1 MAALELLIG
10 AAALAAPLGLIA
22 STGLRYASAK
32 QSKAADLVDRIDA
45 LLPQTQC
52 GQCGHPG
59 CRPYAEA
66 IARGE
71 PFNRCPPGRDH
82 TVVALAELLHEQPQP
97 LDIEGPS
104 KPRAV
109 AFIRE
114 AECIGCTKCIQA
126 CPVDAILGSAKL
138 MHTVIAD
145 ECTGCDLCVEPCP
158 VDCIDLL
165 PMPAERQQIAPAE
178 AAHFRTR
185 FLAHNARLERDH
197 AEQEQRRAQRKNA
210 KAADVFAPFAP
221 AAQAEA
227 AEVQVPEQTAP
238 TKSATDKQSEI
249 QAAIAR
255 AKAKKSA
262 TTPEPSISADAAP
275 APGKQAEI
283 QAAIA
288 RAKAKKSIATSQ
300 ASIAID
306 TASPPAKQSE
316 IQAAIEQVNA
326 RKAAAQDADKPEPQP

>member
-1 MAALELLIG
+1 MAVLELLLG
-10 AAALAAPLGLIA
+10 TAAMAAPVGLAASL
-22 STGLRYASAK
+22 GLRYAASQK
-32 QSKAADLVDRIDA
+32 QSTENLIDRIDA

-71 PFNRCPPGRDH
+71 PFNRCPPGREQ
-82 TVVALAELLHEQPQP
+82 TVVALAALLHEQPLP
-97 LDIEGPS
+97 LDIDSPS

-138 MHTVIAD
+138 MHTVISA

-165 PMPAERQQIAPAE
+165 PLPGDKQHIAPAE
-178 AAHFRTR
+178 AAYFRTR
-185 FLAHNARLERDH
+185 FLAHNTRLQRDH
-197 AEQEQRRAQRKNA
+197 AEQDQRRQQRRRA
-210 KAADVFAPFAP
+210 KDKDVLAPFAAPEIAEAVAQPSIEP
-221 AAQAEA
+221 AATEK
-227 AEVQVPEQTAP
+227 TAI
-238 TKSATDKQSEI
+238 DK
-249 QAAIAR
+249 R
-255 AKAKKSA
+255 
-262 TTPEPSISADAAP
+262 
-275 APGKQAEI
+275 AEI

-288 RAKAKKSIATSQ
+288 RAKAKKTGVDA
-300 ASIAID
+300 
-306 TASPPAKQSE
+306 PPAEAAPLSSKQTE
-316 IQAAIEQVNA
+316 IQAAIARVKA
-326 RKAAAQDADKPEPQP
+326 RKAAEKSEPES

>member
-1 MAALELLIG
+1 MATLALLLG
-10 AAALAAPLGLIA
+10 AAVVATPLGL
-22 STGLRYASAK
+22 L
-32 QSKAADLVDRIDA
+32 AAVALQRIRVPAAPDATLVDRIDA

-52 GQCGHPG
+52 GQCGHAG

-71 PFNRCPPGRDH
+71 PFNRCPPGREH
-82 TVVALAELLHEQPQP
+82 TVAALAALLHEQPLP
-97 LDIEGPS
+97 LAVDDAS

-126 CPVDAILGSAKL
+126 CPVDAIVGTAKM

-165 PMPAERQQIAPAE
+165 PLPPQCWPITPAE

-185 FLAHNARLERDH
+185 FDARNLRLQRDL
-197 AEQEQRRAQRKNA
+197 AEQEQRRARRRQ
-210 KAADVFAPFAP
+210 AATERDVFAPFATP
-221 AAQAEA
+221 AATPA
-227 AEVQVPEQTAP
+227 AAAP
-238 TKSATDKQSEI
+238 AIDKAAARRAEI

-255 AKAKKSA
+255 SKAAKA
-262 TTPEPSISADAAP
+262 AAP
-275 APGKQAEI
+275 IAEAPLKPASDKQAEI

-288 RAKAKKSIATSQ
+288 R
-300 ASIAID
+300 
-306 TASPPAKQSE
+306 
-316 IQAAIEQVNA
+316 VRA
-326 RKAAAQDADKPEPQP
+326 RKALADKPESQS

>member
-10 AAALAAPLGLIA
+10 AAAVAAPLGLIA
-22 STGLRYASAK
+22 SAGLRYALNPRRAD
-32 QSKAADLVDRIDA
+32 DLVSRIDA

-71 PFNRCPPGRDH
+71 PFNRCPPGREH
-82 TVVALAELLHEQPQP
+82 TVAALAALLHEQPLP
-97 LDIEGPS
+97 LDIDGPS

-165 PMPAERQQIAPAE
+165 PLPAERQQIATIE

-185 FLAHNARLERDH
+185 FLAHNARLARDH
-197 AEQEQRRAQRKNA
+197 TEQEQRRAQRRSA
-210 KAADVFAPFAP
+210 KAMDVLAP
-221 AAQAEA
+221 AAAPPEVPAIPDVIAAAAEA
-227 AEVQVPEQTAP
+227 APAEA
-238 TKSATDKQSEI
+238 ATDKQAQI

-255 AKAKKSA
+255 AKAKKK
-262 TTPEPSISADAAP
+262 TIPGADN
-275 APGKQAEI
+275 
-283 QAAIA
+283 
-288 RAKAKKSIATSQ
+288 T
-300 ASIAID
+300 
-306 TASPPAKQSE
+306 
-316 IQAAIEQVNA
+316 
-326 RKAAAQDADKPEPQP
+326 EPQS

>member
-1 MAALELLIG
+1 MATLELLIG
-10 AAALAAPLGLIA
+10 AAALATPLGLAA
-22 STGLRYASAK
+22 SLGLRYATSQRSVSQQQSAE
-32 QSKAADLVDRIDA
+32 DLIDRIDA

-71 PFNRCPPGRDH
+71 PFNRCPPGREQ
-82 TVVALAELLHEQPQP
+82 TVVALAALLHEQPLP
-97 LDIEGPS
+97 LDIDGPA

-138 MHTVIAD
+138 MHTVIAA

-158 VDCIDLL
+158 LDCIDLL
-165 PMPAERQQIAPAE
+165 PLPTDKQHIAPAE

-185 FLAHNARLERDH
+185 FLAHNARLQRDH
-197 AEQEQRRAQRKNA
+197 AEQEQRRQQRKSA
-210 KAADVFAPFAP
+210 KDKDVFAPFA
-221 AAQAEA
+221 AQETPQVSAQPTIEQATAEK
-227 AEVQVPEQTAP
+227 TAI
-238 TKSATDKQSEI
+238 DK
-249 QAAIAR
+249 
-255 AKAKKSA
+255 K
-262 TTPEPSISADAAP
+262 
-275 APGKQAEI
+275 AEI

-288 RAKAKKSIATSQ
+288 RAKAKKADAAAPPTE
-300 ASIAID
+300 AAP
-306 TASPPAKQSE
+306 APAKQTE
-316 IQAAIEQVNA
+316 IQAAIARAKA
-326 RKAAAQDADKPEPQP
+326 RKAAAQGNEKSEPES